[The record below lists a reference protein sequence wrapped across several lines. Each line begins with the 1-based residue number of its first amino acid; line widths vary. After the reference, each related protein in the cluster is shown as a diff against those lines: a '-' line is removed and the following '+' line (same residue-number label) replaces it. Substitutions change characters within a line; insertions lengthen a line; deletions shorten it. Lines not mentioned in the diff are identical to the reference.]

1 MPDAMA
7 PTPTSDSANVCW
19 ISGATA
25 DSATATRLAA
35 AIAANDSASPCA
47 VRRRALGP
55 LSAGSVG
62 TSDRRHVAAV
72 PGLRHDRAAVEDQ
85 VPPHVGLHR
94 PAGERLALV
103 ERVARR
109 AVQAPGVDRA
119 GLRRVEDD

>member
-47 VRRRALGP
+47 VRRRAAGPAPVPAAVSRSAAPQADGTWRPCPGFATIEP
-55 LSAGSVG
+55 LSK
-62 TSDRRHVAAV
+62 TRWPRT
-72 PGLRHDRAAVEDQ
+72 
-85 VPPHVGLHR
+85 
-94 PAGERLALV
+94 
-103 ERVARR
+103 
-109 AVQAPGVDRA
+109 
-119 GLRRVEDD
+119 